1 VPVIVL
7 GLIGR
12 PDVPECHDA
21 TACLIIDGVV
31 VAALEQE
38 RISRR
43 RFAAGEGPQDA
54 VRVLLNDQGLHPS
67 DVDAVGYAWADASP
81 DRDRQVETDI
91 ECGVLATDRLTSI
104 VLPEL
109 AQVLGAKEIFFFD
122 HHLCHA
128 AQTYWFN
135 PYPSADLLVVD
146 GNGGAGATSL
156 FHVTNGRFRLL
167 DRYDTR
173 WSLGVF
179 YEAGGFY
186 AGLGWDAAGKLM
198 GLSSYG
204 KPTGRRFMNFDATSG
219 EFRLDPALRGVPTG
233 GLTEAR
239 LAHQWVDIF
248 EASAFPYFTGG
259 GNTFD
264 YAAFAAD
271 IQATLEDLGL
281 ALARRLRRR
290 SGEETL
296 LIAGGVALNA
306 HLNRLLIHHA
316 GYRNVA
322 STMAPHDGGAAIGA
336 GLLAAMLLGES
347 ISHPEQGDP
356 LRIFLGPSV
365 PTLAIEAA
373 LANSPTNRQGMEPDK
388 LRTEV
393 AAALMRGEIVAYFD
407 GPIEMGPR
415 ALGARSLLS
424 SPRSRATLDRINRIK
439 GRAPWRPAALAL
451 TGDGFSGLDIEPR
464 AVGLSEYMLCVHLV
478 GEDVWPTVS
487 AGVHVDGTSRAQY
500 VPSDTEF
507 GALLSALAAE
517 SGWPAAINTSLNLR
531 GQPMVLTPRHALQLF
546 DEAPDIDLLVMPPYL
561 IRRT

>member
-1 VPVIVL
+1 MPVIVL

-54 VRVLLNDQGLHPS
+54 VRVLLTDRGLRPA
-67 DVDAVGYAWADASP
+67 DVDAIGYAWADASP
-81 DRDRQVETDI
+81 DRDLRVETDI
-91 ECGVLATDRLTSI
+91 ECGILATDRLTATI
-104 VLPEL
+104 LPEL
-109 AQVLGAKEIFFFD
+109 AHLLGTREIFFFD

-135 PYPSADLLVVD
+135 PYASADLLVVD

-156 FHVTNGRFRLL
+156 FHVTDGRFRLI
-167 DRYDTR
+167 DRYDNR

-204 KPTGRRFMNFDATSG
+204 RPTGRRFMTFEASSG
-219 EFRLDPALRGVPTG
+219 EFLLDPALRGVSAG
-233 GLTEAR
+233 GLIEAR
-239 LAHQWVDIF
+239 LAHQWVNIF
-248 EASAFPYFTGG
+248 EASAFPYFTAG

-271 IQATLEDLGL
+271 MQATLEDIGL
-281 ALARRLRRR
+281 ALARRLRQR
-290 SGEETL
+290 SGETTL
-296 LIAGGVALNA
+296 LITGGVALNA
-306 HLNRLLIHHA
+306 HLNRLLVRKA

-336 GLLAAMLLGES
+336 GLLAASLLGEPVR
-347 ISHPEQGDP
+347 HPEQGDQP
-356 LRIFLGPSV
+356 QIFLGPAATTS
-365 PTLAIEAA
+365 AIEAA
-373 LANSPTNRQGMEPDK
+373 LAHSPLTRQAMEPDK

-393 AAALMRGEIVAYFD
+393 AAALGRGEIVAYFA

-424 SPRSRATLDRINRIK
+424 APHSRATLDRINRIK

-451 TGDGFSGLDIEPR
+451 TGDGFHCIDIEPR
-464 AVGLSEYMLCVHLV
+464 AVGLSEYMLCVHRV
-478 GEDVWPTVS
+478 GEDAWRAVS

-500 VPSDTEF
+500 VPRDTEF
-507 GALLSALAAE
+507 GALLSAVAAD
-517 SGWPAAINTSLNLR
+517 SGVPAVINTSLNLR
-531 GQPMVLTPRHALQLF
+531 GQPMVLTPRHALELF
-546 DEAPDIDLLVMPPYL
+546 DEAPDVDLVAMPPYL
-561 IRRT
+561 IRRG